1 MDMQAQ
7 IQSLRDALAKQ
18 GRLFQLVLQGPPPD
32 AGAFASLSGLVEV
45 PFAVV
50 DFHGHV
56 VFNNTHVESAAI
68 EAQWP
73 WRERP
78 RWVRIGTVQFH
89 RRTLMKDGQRLGNIL
104 FRQSGNLPTEDYLLL
119 GRVADIVA
127 QALLRPWETSDAAIG
142 SSGLDALVAKYLA
155 GDISAATLCEHAAQK
170 QVALPAGDYFCVLY
184 PNSGSQKPVVLR
196 EALAAAVAGLED
208 FLRLHR
214 GEVLQV
220 SLERGQLLIVPVE
233 PAHTLKVVKGALS
246 ATHQQLEEQFES
258 PPWRAAVSRRK
269 QGMAELADAVLETE
283 DVARVCR
290 GLGVVQP
297 VSTFHDF
304 EFAFLFEG
312 MPRERMLRYCR
323 IVLRSLHDGKSQ
335 RDQRLMASLESFID
349 HDAQM
354 PEAAA
359 AMGIHKNTMAYRLDQ
374 VSSVLGLDLRRTS
387 DLLRIKLAFT
397 LRRIIQRTEIDSG
410 QKEE

>member
-18 GRLFQLVLQGPPPD
+18 GRLFQLMLDGPPD
-32 AGAFASLSGLVEV
+32 ASSFASLSGLVEV

-56 VFNNTHVESAAI
+56 IFNNTHVESAAI
-68 EAQWP
+68 EEQWP

-78 RWVRIGTVQFH
+78 RWVRIGAVQFH

-104 FRQSGNLPTEDYLLL
+104 FRQAGNLPTEDYALL

-127 QALLRPWETSDAAIG
+127 QALLKPWETADAALG
-142 SSGLDALVAKYLA
+142 GSGLDVLVTKYLA
-155 GDISAATLCEHAAQK
+155 GEISAATLREHAAQK
-170 QVALPAGDYFCVLY
+170 QLALPAHSYYCVLY
-184 PNSGSQKPVVLR
+184 ANSGNHKPMVLR
-196 EALAAAVAGLED
+196 EALAATIVQLEE
-208 FLRLHR
+208 FLRLD
-214 GEVLQV
+214 GGSVLQI

-233 PAHTLKVVKGALS
+233 PAHTLKVLKGALS
-246 ATHQQLEEQFES
+246 ATHQRLEEQFEP

-269 QGMAELADAVLETE
+269 QDIDELAEAVLETE

-297 VSTFHDF
+297 VSTFHEF

-323 IVLRSLHDGKSQ
+323 IVFRSLHEGKSQ
-335 RDQRLMASLESFID
+335 REQRLMASLEAFID
-349 HDAQM
+349 HDAQA

-374 VSSVLGLDLRRTS
+374 ASELLGLDLRRTS

-397 LRRIIQRTEIDSG
+397 LRRIIQRTEIDRSR
-410 QKEE
+410 KEE